1 LPVPDTLTNDEL
13 LALAADVLDIESR
26 AVADLKARLGDDFIA
41 ACELCLDT
49 PGRVVVTG
57 MGKSGHIS
65 NKIAAT
71 LASTGT
77 PAFFMHPAE
86 ASHGDLG
93 MITEQDLLL
102 AISYS
107 GETEEVVTILPV
119 VKRIGAKVLAIT
131 GKPRSTMA
139 TTADVHLD
147 VSVAVEACPLNLAP
161 TASTTA
167 TLAMGDALAVAL
179 LKKRGFTAEDFAR
192 SHPSGSLGKR
202 LLLRVSDVMH
212 AGERVPAVDA
222 AVPLRDALL
231 EMTNKGLGMTAIID
245 DERRI
250 LGIFTDGDLRRTL
263 DAGADIRETRI
274 RDVMHENCKTVPAE
288 MLAAEAL
295 HILEENKITGLLVAD
310 DDGRLVGALNIHDL
324 FREGLM

>member
-1 LPVPDTLTNDEL
+1 MPDTLTNEEL
-13 LALAADVLDIESR
+13 LALAANVLDIEAR
-26 AVADLKARLGDDFIA
+26 AVNTLKNRLDDDFVA
-41 ACELCLDT
+41 ACELCMDT
-49 PGRVVVTG
+49 PGRIVVTG
-57 MGKSGHIS
+57 MGKSGHVS

-93 MITEQDLLL
+93 MITSHDLLL

-107 GETEEVVTILPV
+107 GETAEVVTILPV
-119 VKRIGAKVLAIT
+119 VKRMGARLLSMT
-131 GKPRSTMA
+131 GNPASTMA
-139 TTADVHLD
+139 RAADVHLD
-147 VSVAVEACPLNLAP
+147 ISVAEEACPLNLAP

-212 AGERVPAVDA
+212 AGDRVPVVGAGVT
-222 AVPLRDALL
+222 LRDALL
-231 EMTNKGLGMTAIID
+231 EMTDKGLGMTAIVD
-245 DERRI
+245 DDHRL

-263 DAGADIRETRI
+263 DTGADIRKTRI
-274 RDVMHENCKTVPAE
+274 SEVMHSNCITVDPD

-295 HILEENKITGLLVAD
+295 HILEENKITGLLVVAD
-310 DDGRLVGALNIHDL
+310 GTLVGALNIHDL

>member
-1 LPVPDTLTNDEL
+1 LADKLTKDEL

-26 AVADLKARLGDDFIA
+26 AIASLKARLNDDFAA
-41 ACELCLDT
+41 ACELCMQT

-57 MGKSGHIS
+57 MGKSGHVS

-93 MITEQDLLL
+93 MITSQDLLL
-102 AISYS
+102 AVSLS
-107 GETEEVVTILPV
+107 GETREVVTILPV
-119 VKRIGAKVLAIT
+119 VKRMGARLLAMT
-131 GKPRSTMA
+131 GNPNSTIA
-139 TTADVHLD
+139 QAADVHLD
-147 VSVAVEACPLNLAP
+147 ISVAEEACPLNLAP

-179 LKKRGFTAEDFAR
+179 LKNRGFTAEDFAR

-202 LLLRVSDVMH
+202 LLLRVSDVMRT
-212 AGERVPAVDA
+212 GDRVPAVSAD
-222 AVPLRDALL
+222 VTLRDALL
-231 EMTNKGLGMTAIID
+231 EMTDKGLGMTAIVNSGN
-245 DERRI
+245 EI

-263 DAGADIRETRI
+263 DSGADIRTTII
-274 RDVMHENCKTVPAE
+274 REVMHSSCKTTSADV
-288 MLAAEAL
+288 LAAEAL
-295 HILEENKITGLLVAD
+295 HILEENKITSLLVAEEKQ
-310 DDGRLVGALNIHDL
+310 LVGALNIHDL